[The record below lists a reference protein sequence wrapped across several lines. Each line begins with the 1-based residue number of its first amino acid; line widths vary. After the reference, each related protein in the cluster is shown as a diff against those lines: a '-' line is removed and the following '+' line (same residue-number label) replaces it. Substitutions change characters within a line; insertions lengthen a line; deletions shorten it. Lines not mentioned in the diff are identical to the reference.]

1 MLGPQAALNGS
12 GVVVYDGSLYDRNDS
27 VSATLS
33 QPSQC
38 LGWVT
43 LASAAVGPQ
52 HWYDRLAANVE
63 WVPRGNRAVAL
74 STCLGEHDRSQRA
87 ACSCSRRLPIARLYS
102 LPSQRLAAAAAWA
115 PVRKTK
121 AVCGGCF
128 Q

>member
-63 WVPRGNRAVAL
+63 WLPRGNRAVAL
-74 STCLGEHDRSQRA
+74 STPQPHDRRLSGQVCQVSQRHSA
-87 ACSCSRRLPIARLYS
+87 MKGQVEEERTVFGSV
-102 LPSQRLAAAAAWA
+102 
-115 PVRKTK
+115 PVGV
-121 AVCGGCF
+121 AG
-128 Q
+128 